1 MVRHWNAMQLGNSVH
16 SSAHL
21 STVFNARAFSNK
33 SDVVNP
39 LRKPVVGTAYLY
51 NGLVVLS
58 HGHGQVLV
66 VVGSSVVV
74 IGLMVVV
81 VVMVATVVVELM
93 VVGPHLQQSESA
105 ILS

>member
-51 NGLVVLS
+51 NGLVVLP
-58 HGHGQVLV
+58 HGHGHA
-66 VVGSSVVV
+66 
-74 IGLMVVV
+74 VVV
-81 VVMVATVVVELM
+81 VVVVVVVLVDVVVVEVL
-93 VVGPHLQQSESA
+93 HNNRHAEYALK
-105 ILS
+105 